1 MRTPLVLTGREKPG
15 LTSWATEL
23 LGSGELG
30 VQRLVGR
37 WWGERKGAGHGEGP
51 MDLGG
56 GDPGCC
62 LLWPE
67 SKYGPP
73 ELGGE
78 GPGRHR
84 KRLEC
89 SAPGIWES
97 STGETWGILLWRA
110 AGMF

>member
-56 GDPGCC
+56 GGSW
-62 LLWPE
+62 LL
-67 SKYGPP
+67 PP
-73 ELGGE
+73 LA
-78 GPGRHR
+78 RIQIW
-84 KRLEC
+84 
-89 SAPGIWES
+89 APGAGRGGTWE
-97 STGETWGILLWRA
+97 TPKA
-110 AGMF
+110 AGVFGSWNLGIFYW